1 MNTGEDKGYSTQP
14 RLKLPFSQICIICC
28 IFQQRPIIARYEDLR
43 LRIYCISLFI
53 KQPQL
58 FGSSSN
64 KVAGGSSSQFIL
76 IQGLGDL
83 HRLLKITIPSVTCP
97 TTSKRHAEL
106 IDMKTFTPPIGR
118 AGCLLSRIWTSP
130 VPPPSIC
137 VSLMHKAVIS
147 QMHQPLR
154 KVSLGIMAYLKGIKN
169 VLDRLAASL
178 IPRSRSSHRAVLY
191 ARASVKCTHNI
202 FPAPEATSF
211 IVSRLMFDIA
221 DVFRHTSASF
231 TLTVQSF

>member
-1 MNTGEDKGYSTQP
+1 
-14 RLKLPFSQICIICC
+14 
-28 IFQQRPIIARYEDLR
+28 
-43 LRIYCISLFI
+43 
-53 KQPQL
+53 
-58 FGSSSN
+58 
-64 KVAGGSSSQFIL
+64 
-76 IQGLGDL
+76 
-83 HRLLKITIPSVTCP
+83 
-97 TTSKRHAEL
+97 
-106 IDMKTFTPPIGR
+106 MKTFTPPIGR

-202 FPAPEATSF
+202 FPGSRGHVVHCVPVDVWHCGCFSAHFCFFYTDRAVILKKNHFGVHYPAHLITERLFQNFTVFFDDGNYRQGKCWQFPAVELLICCSLMSRVFNQAKGGGGGKKKKNNTEQYVLSAL
-211 IVSRLMFDIA
+211 ILLLLLHSCLLLIKGHSVSWP
-221 DVFRHTSASF
+221 H
-231 TLTVQSF
+231 

>member
-1 MNTGEDKGYSTQP
+1 
-14 RLKLPFSQICIICC
+14 
-28 IFQQRPIIARYEDLR
+28 
-43 LRIYCISLFI
+43 
-53 KQPQL
+53 
-58 FGSSSN
+58 
-64 KVAGGSSSQFIL
+64 
-76 IQGLGDL
+76 
-83 HRLLKITIPSVTCP
+83 
-97 TTSKRHAEL
+97 
-106 IDMKTFTPPIGR
+106 MKTFTPPIGR

-202 FPAPEATSF
+202 FPGSRGHVVHCVPVDVWHCGCFSAHFCFFYTDRAVILKKKIISACTIPHILSRNVCFRTSRF
-211 IVSRLMFDIA
+211 FLMMAIIDKES
-221 DVFRHTSASF
+221 VGNSPRWSCSF
-231 TLTVQSF
+231 AAR

>member
-1 MNTGEDKGYSTQP
+1 
-14 RLKLPFSQICIICC
+14 
-28 IFQQRPIIARYEDLR
+28 
-43 LRIYCISLFI
+43 
-53 KQPQL
+53 
-58 FGSSSN
+58 
-64 KVAGGSSSQFIL
+64 
-76 IQGLGDL
+76 
-83 HRLLKITIPSVTCP
+83 
-97 TTSKRHAEL
+97 
-106 IDMKTFTPPIGR
+106 MKTCTPPIGR

-202 FPAPEATSF
+202 FPGSRGHVVHCVPVDVWHCGCFSAHFCFFYTDRAVILKKKSFRRALSRTSYHGTS
-211 IVSRLMFDIA
+211 VSELHGFFWWWQLSTRKVLAIPRGGA
-221 DVFRHTSASF
+221 AHLLLAN
-231 TLTVQSF
+231 VQSF

>member
-1 MNTGEDKGYSTQP
+1 
-14 RLKLPFSQICIICC
+14 
-28 IFQQRPIIARYEDLR
+28 
-43 LRIYCISLFI
+43 
-53 KQPQL
+53 
-58 FGSSSN
+58 
-64 KVAGGSSSQFIL
+64 
-76 IQGLGDL
+76 
-83 HRLLKITIPSVTCP
+83 
-97 TTSKRHAEL
+97 
-106 IDMKTFTPPIGR
+106 MKTFTPPIGR

-202 FPAPEATSF
+202 FPRLPRPRRSLCPGWCLTLRMFFGTLLLLLHWPCSHFKKKIISACTIPHILSRNVCFRTSRF
-211 IVSRLMFDIA
+211 FLMMAIIDKES
-221 DVFRHTSASF
+221 VGNSPRWSCSF
-231 TLTVQSF
+231 AAR

>member
-1 MNTGEDKGYSTQP
+1 M
-14 RLKLPFSQICIICC
+14 
-28 IFQQRPIIARYEDLR
+28 
-43 LRIYCISLFI
+43 
-53 KQPQL
+53 
-58 FGSSSN
+58 
-64 KVAGGSSSQFIL
+64 
-76 IQGLGDL
+76 GDL

-154 KVSLGIMAYLKGIKN
+154 KVSLGITAYLKGIKN

-191 ARASVKCTHNI
+191 ARASVKFTHNI
-202 FPAPEATSF
+202 SPAPEATSF

-231 TLTVQSF
+231 TLTVQSFLKKIISACTIPHILSRNVCFRTSRFFLMMAIIDKESVGNSPRWSCSFAAR